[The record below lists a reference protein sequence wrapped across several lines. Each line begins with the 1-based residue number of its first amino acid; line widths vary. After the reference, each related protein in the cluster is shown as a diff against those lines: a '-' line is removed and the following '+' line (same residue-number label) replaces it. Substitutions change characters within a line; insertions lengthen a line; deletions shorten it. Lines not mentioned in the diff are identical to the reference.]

1 MRCRLFCCNVR
12 PSSQLHL
19 LRCAPD
25 HAREKT
31 HARRAVCCMQ
41 PRPSQ
46 VKRKPSGQALY
57 PLGVMMRVSGT
68 LPLLLLRYAL
78 QCCSACFF
86 WVPATNPGHWLFA
99 KCIDWPCMV
108 DLLSRGGD
116 FAREL
121 ELCLLCKA
129 ALSLVLDAPS

>member
-41 PRPSQ
+41 LATPIPSQ
-46 VKRKPSGQALY
+46 TQTEWPSTVS
-57 PLGVMMRVSGT
+57 LGSDDARVWHVAS
-68 LPLLLLRYAL
+68 P
-78 QCCSACFF
+78 
-86 WVPATNPGHWLFA
+86 P
-99 KCIDWPCMV
+99 
-108 DLLSRGGD
+108 
-116 FAREL
+116 
-121 ELCLLCKA
+121 A
-129 ALSLVLDAPS
+129 ALRFAVLLGLFLLGACHESWPLAFCKVH